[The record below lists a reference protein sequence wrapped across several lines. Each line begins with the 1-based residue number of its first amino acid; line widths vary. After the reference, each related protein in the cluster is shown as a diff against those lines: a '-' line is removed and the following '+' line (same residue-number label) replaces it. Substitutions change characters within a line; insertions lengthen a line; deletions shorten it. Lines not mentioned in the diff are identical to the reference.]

1 MVTSLCCSKEQKENG
16 WLYEMRDKKE
26 IIYTLPVIA
35 VGIILPL
42 LVWPVRVRTYTE
54 GEGWLPSAQYETD
67 YFLWVKMVF
76 LIACSVVMVVL
87 LLMYVSK
94 HAEDIWRNRK
104 PRILFLGG
112 YAVLVL
118 LSSAFSE
125 NRLLS
130 FRGVTGLFQGAVVV
144 CCYLIVYLYCA
155 VMAER
160 LHTGLLTYAWL
171 AGGTVFCVIGLS
183 QLLGVDF
190 LRLFIPETIS
200 VVESFRV
207 YLTLFHWNYVG
218 SYAALVLPLF
228 AAIGF
233 YFAGKGKRAACG
245 ISVTLFVLMAVCLIG
260 SRSRSGLAALI
271 IVGVAEGIRRRAL
284 IPARGRIILCLAVVC
299 GLLAAGM
306 FAVNGSRG
314 ESTGDLRGVQH
325 NVKVREGVDYITT
338 EWDGVYFGIDGE
350 RYVFRI
356 RGEGE
361 EIVPEIRD
369 GKDCMTLKSPLS
381 LVKETHEVDGVT
393 VCGFSVL
400 YREGKWFFTNQTED
414 GSYRYLTPQKT
425 LDTMIRSHGAL
436 PKAFDRFASLRG
448 YVWSRTLVL
457 LPQTL
462 ILGKGADQFGFVFP
476 NRDYAARYQY
486 DISGVYYKKPHNWY
500 LQMCVESGCVSA
512 VLVIAYF
519 MSLLTAAGRS
529 ERALDGRRKGCLVPA
544 LRCSVIAYL
553 LTAFFNDSFLTVA
566 PVFWCMVG
574 LLEGNIQIDSI
585 DEKS

>member
-1 MVTSLCCSKEQKENG
+1 
-16 WLYEMRDKKE
+16 MRDKKE
-26 IIYTLPVIA
+26 IVYTLPVIA

-54 GEGWLPSAQYETD
+54 GEGWLPPAQYETD

-87 LLMYVSK
+87 LLMYASK
-94 HAEDIWRNRK
+94 HAEDIWRSRK
-104 PRILFLGG
+104 PRMLFLVG

-155 VMAER
+155 VMAGR
-160 LHTGLLTYAWL
+160 LHTRLLTYAWL
-171 AGGTVFCVIGLS
+171 AGGAVFCVIGLS
-183 QLLGVDF
+183 QLLGADL
-190 LRLFIPETIS
+190 LRLFIPGTIS
-200 VVESFRV
+200 VVEGFRV

-218 SYAALVLPLF
+218 SYAALALPLF
-228 AAIGF
+228 AALGF
-233 YFAGKGKRAACG
+233 YFAGKGRKAACG

-271 IVGVAEGIRRRAL
+271 IVGAVEAIRRRAL
-284 IPARGRIILCLAVVC
+284 IPARGRIILYLVALC
-299 GLLAAGM
+299 GLLTGGV
-306 FAVNGSRG
+306 FVVNGFRG
-314 ESTGDLRGVQH
+314 GNTGSIWGIQH
-325 NVKVREGVDYITT
+325 NVKVREGIDYITT
-338 EWDGVYFGIDGE
+338 ERDGVYFGIDGE
-350 RYVFRI
+350 RYVLRI

-361 EIVPEIRD
+361 EVIPEVRD
-369 GKDCMTLKSPLS
+369 GKDCMTLNSPLS
-381 LVKETHEVDGVT
+381 LVKETREVDGVT
-393 VCGFSVL
+393 VWGFSVL
-400 YREGKWFFTNQTED
+400 YREGRWFFTNQTED

-425 LDTMIRSHGAL
+425 LDTMIRSRGAL

-486 DISGVYYKKPHNWY
+486 DISGTYYKKPHNWY

-512 VLVIAYF
+512 VLVLAYF
-519 MSLLTAAGRS
+519 VSLLMAAGRS
-529 ERALDGRRKGCLVPA
+529 ERVSGGGRKGYLVSV

-553 LTAFFNDSFLTVA
+553 LTACFNDSFLTVA

-574 LLEGNIQIDSI
+574 LLEGNIQIGIVDK
-585 DEKS
+585 KS